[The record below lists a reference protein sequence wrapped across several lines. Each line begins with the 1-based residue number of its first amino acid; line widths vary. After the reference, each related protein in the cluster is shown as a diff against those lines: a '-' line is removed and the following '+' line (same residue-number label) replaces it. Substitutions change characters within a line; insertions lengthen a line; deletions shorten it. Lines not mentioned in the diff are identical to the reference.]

1 MVRVDRVDPLAEKRA
16 AKTAQPSAAP
26 AFGAMADEFIAA
38 HEPSWRSGKHTWQWK
53 QTLGQYAG
61 PLRDIPVNEVA
72 TADVLAVL
80 KPLWT
85 RTPETGSRLR
95 GRIEAVIDMARA
107 LGHIDPDKAN
117 PARWKG
123 HLDHLLPPAKKLG
136 VRGHHAAMPYADLPA
151 FMAKL
156 SEINTTAS
164 RALAFTILTC
174 ARTSETIH
182 ATWDEIDFQTATW
195 GVALQR
201 MKMQKPHDVPLSEP
215 ALNMP
220 RRSTGRA
227 RQESVCVPRQAAPAA
242 VVDGDGDA
250 HAQDGRRRVHRPWL
264 SQRRKIVDG
273 RHWRRIFARR
283 SRLGARRWKQ
293 RCPSLSAKLDART
306 QKAADAG
313 LGLLRDRRA
322 RRQRDRSQRRA
333 EAGPRPTQ
341 AGLTTWSV
349 SRSHRR
355 RSRRL
360 PGRSRSAT

>member
-215 ALNMP
+215 ALNILGDQLA
-220 RRSTGRA
+220 GRGKNPF
-227 RQESVCVPRQAAPAA
+227 VFPGKPRQPLSSMAMAMLMRRMGVGEFTVHGFRSAARSWMADTGVEFSLAEAALAHTVGNA
-242 VVDGDGDA
+242 VVQA
-250 HAQDGRRRVHRPWL
+250 YQRSWMLERRRPLMQSWADFVCGKTGDNVVPIKHRVRAPL
-264 SQRRKIVDG
+264 
-273 RHWRRIFARR
+273 
-283 SRLGARRWKQ
+283 
-293 RCPSLSAKLDART
+293 
-306 QKAADAG
+306 
-313 LGLLRDRRA
+313 RRA
-322 RRQRDRSQRRA
+322 
-333 EAGPRPTQ
+333 
-341 AGLTTWSV
+341 
-349 SRSHRR
+349 
-355 RSRRL
+355 
-360 PGRSRSAT
+360 